1 MTIGS
6 SILGGV
12 CLLLLLRA
20 VWEPTKLDVRG
31 IALSSGRRLPA
42 AAQPGC
48 ARRGPRIVLFSDLH
62 TEHLRV
68 RTADLL
74 RAIQVARPDMI
85 LFAGDLAGDQNY
97 LPQALDLMRQ
107 IRELPETADLPFIA
121 VAGNHDGPEAI
132 AALASLGLIT
142 LCNQGVFVQLQGQTW
157 QVIGLDDPKHGRPDP
172 AAALREADLAGVPPG
187 RRMAL
192 AHNPDCLL
200 TLPADRLSWFFAG
213 HFHGGQIWMPFKLE
227 FRLLRREKLPR
238 IGYYK
243 GRVAWG
249 GLIGYI
255 SRGLGCVQLPLRLFS
270 LPELT
275 VIELDD
281 RHQPD

>member
-1 MTIGS
+1 M
-6 SILGGV
+6 
-12 CLLLLLRA
+12 LLRA
-20 VWEPTKLDVRG
+20 LWEPTRLDVRG
-31 IALSSGRRLPA
+31 ITLSSGRRLPA
-42 AAQPGC
+42 ATQPGC
-48 ARRGPRIVLFSDLH
+48 ARHGPRIVLFSDLH

-68 RTADLL
+68 KTADLL
-74 RAIQVARPDMI
+74 RAIQDARPDMI
-85 LFAGDLAGDQNY
+85 LFAGDLAGDKSH
-97 LPQALDLMRQ
+97 LPQALDLMRR
-107 IRELPETADLPFIA
+107 IRELPVAADLPFIA
-121 VAGNHDGPEAI
+121 VGGNHDAPDAM

-142 LCNQGVFVQLQGQTW
+142 LSNQGVFVRLRDQTW
-157 QVIGLDDPKHGRPDP
+157 QVIGLEDPKQGRPDP
-172 AAALREADLAGVPPG
+172 VAALRDADLAGVPPA
-187 RRMAL
+187 RRMVL

-200 TLPADRLSWFFAG
+200 ALPTGRLSWFFAG

-243 GRVAWG
+243 GRVSWG
-249 GLIGYI
+249 GLTGYI

-281 RHQPD
+281 PHRPD